1 MVRAC
6 DSAHFALRFGPF
18 HVTKRPILQCE
29 MGRFAT
35 YCVPV
40 SYVWLIWMF
49 ACKAVLLAYLLTYFS
64 VTVALFVVGGAVW
77 C

>member
-1 MVRAC
+1 M
-6 DSAHFALRFGPF
+6 L
-18 HVTKRPILQCE
+18 
-29 MGRFAT
+29 
-35 YCVPV
+35 
-40 SYVWLIWMF
+40 